1 MSARWAKRFALGGL
15 ALLIAAPSFAEGRL
29 PAFYRLRRE
38 SGAAAR
44 AGDAALARTRLSEA
58 AALIPAHPGVLLGL
72 ARLTAPQDPAA
83 AVALVDRYARFG
95 FFLDI
100 ATDKTLGPLAARPD
114 FAPVAERLAANR
126 RPAGALAPVATLAG
140 APLAEGVAY
149 DPKRK
154 RLLVS
159 QVHGRKI
166 VTIAADG
173 TVSDF
178 TPPADDLW
186 SVFGIIADP
195 SRRTLWV
202 LTSATDQTK
211 DLKPETKGATAL
223 LRIDL
228 DTGKILARYAPP
240 ADGGKRQ
247 LGDLTVGPDGTVYA
261 SNSLGGEV
269 WRLTPG
275 ATALD
280 LLVRSEEMG
289 SAQGLALSPDG
300 KALLAADYP
309 SGLHRIDL
317 ATSAVTA
324 VETPADLSLIGTDG
338 VLADGKLLIVVQNG
352 VSPQRVLRLWPSAD
366 GRKIE
371 RAEVLAAN
379 LPELDEPTGG
389 VMRGRDLIFVARSQ
403 WSDFGDDGKPRDGL
417 APAKVMSLRVTP

>member
-1 MSARWAKRFALGGL
+1 MSARWANRLVLGGL

-38 SGAAAR
+38 SAAAVR
-44 AGDAALARTRLSEA
+44 AGDPALARTRLSEA
-58 AALIPAHPGVLLGL
+58 SALMPAHPGVLLGL

-83 AVALVDRYARFG
+83 TVALIDRYARFG

-100 ATDKTLGPLAARPD
+100 AADKALGPLAARPD

-126 RPAGALAPVATLAG
+126 QPIGTLKPVATLAG

-159 QVHGRKI
+159 QVHGRRI
-166 VTIAADG
+166 VALAADR
-173 TVSDF
+173 TATDF
-178 TPPADDLW
+178 TPPSDDLW

-195 SRRTLWV
+195 SRRTLWA

-211 DLKPETKGATAL
+211 DLKPEAKGATAL

-228 DTGKILARYAPP
+228 DTGKVLARHAPP
-240 ADGGKRQ
+240 TDGAKRQ
-247 LGDLTVGPDGTVYA
+247 LGDLTVGPDGAVYA

-269 WRLTPG
+269 WRLKPG

-300 KALLAADYP
+300 KALLVADYP

-317 ATSAVTA
+317 ASHEVTA

-338 VLADGKLLIVVQNG
+338 VLVDGKSLIVIQNG

-366 GRKIE
+366 SRRIE
-371 RAEVLAAN
+371 RAEALATN
-379 LPELDEPTGG
+379 LPDLDEPTGG
-389 VMRGRDLIFVARSQ
+389 VMRGRDLVFVARSQ

-417 APAKVMSLRVTP
+417 APARIVSLRIAP